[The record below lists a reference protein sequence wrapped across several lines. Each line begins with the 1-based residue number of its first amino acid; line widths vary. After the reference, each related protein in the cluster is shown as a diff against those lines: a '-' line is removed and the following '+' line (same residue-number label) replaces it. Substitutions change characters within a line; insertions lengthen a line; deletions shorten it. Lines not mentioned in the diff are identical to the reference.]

1 MSIRFIFGLIIG
13 LSLGA
18 TIALA
23 LAPQDGAA
31 TRQQLWEKAMNRAGH
46 SVAG

>member
-1 MSIRFIFGLIIG
+1 MSIRFILGLLVG

-23 LAPQDGAA
+23 LAPQGGAA
-31 TRQQLWEKAMNRAGH
+31 TRQQIMEKAMNRVGH
-46 SVAG
+46 SVVD